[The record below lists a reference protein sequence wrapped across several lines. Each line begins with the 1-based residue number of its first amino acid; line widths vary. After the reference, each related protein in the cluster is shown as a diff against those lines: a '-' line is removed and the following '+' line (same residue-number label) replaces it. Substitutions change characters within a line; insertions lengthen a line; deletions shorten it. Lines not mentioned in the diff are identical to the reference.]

1 MGAQTIHSDLI
12 RGHIDTMILRVLLD
26 GDSYGYEI
34 IKTLF
39 LRSGQRYELKEPSLY
54 TSLRRLEKQGYIE
67 SYWGNE
73 SQGGRRK
80 YYHMT
85 NPGRAAYHT
94 AIQEWVQARDLID
107 LMLLGGTDDDRS
119 GMFRGGSVPRL
130 PERPWG
136 WGFEGGDFEQHAGQA
151 GGFDGPRL
159 Q

>member
-67 SYWGNE
+67 SYWGSE

-85 NPGRAAYHT
+85 NPGKAAYHT
-94 AIQEWVQARDLID
+94 AIQEWVKARDLID
-107 LMLLGGTDDDRS
+107 LMLLGGTDDDLF
-119 GMFRGGSVPRL
+119 GLFRGGFISRL

-136 WGFEGGDFEQHAGQA
+136 WGFESGDFEQHAGQA
-151 GGFDGPRL
+151 GGLDVPRL